1 MERLRNNDKNL
12 PVKYIRKHRGQ
23 RTNNRRVLF
32 SGKEQVTYSYS
43 KYTLEERVMHF
54 RKLNV
59 SKCILFSG
67 VPMMVVS
74 TVLSSLELN
83 INMLQIT

>member
-1 MERLRNNDKNL
+1 MERLRNNDKSL

-23 RTNNRRVLF
+23 RTKNRKVLW
-32 SGKEQVTYSYS
+32 KEQVTYSYS
-43 KYTLEERVMHF
+43 KYTLEELVMHF